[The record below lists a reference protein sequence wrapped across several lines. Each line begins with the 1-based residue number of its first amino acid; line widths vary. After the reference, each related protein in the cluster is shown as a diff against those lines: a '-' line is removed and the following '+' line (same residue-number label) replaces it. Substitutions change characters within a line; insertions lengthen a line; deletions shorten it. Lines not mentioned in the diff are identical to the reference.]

1 MGTHPIFET
10 DFDCL
15 TDRPLQS
22 RMSNPSDKMSKLN
35 INAMSFVPGQN
46 FNAPAFVPGGAPV
59 AAAPKVAEVPPP
71 AEPVE
76 VAQDEEDRDKE
87 DEVEVIQKVEEKVE
101 DKPKVEE
108 KQEKVEE
115 AKVEE
120 KVEVEPEAEPAED
133 EEIELDFVNIV
144 FIGHVDA

>member
-1 MGTHPIFET
+1 MFRVKILMLLLLFPVE
-10 DFDCL
+10 
-15 TDRPLQS
+15 LQLLVS
-22 RMSNPSDKMSKLN
+22 HM
-35 INAMSFVPGQN
+35 INHVFYFYRVL
-46 FNAPAFVPGGAPV
+46 FL
-59 AAAPKVAEVPPP
+59 AAPKVAEVPPP

-76 VAQDEEDRDKE
+76 VAQDEEDWDKE

-120 KVEVEPEAEPAED
+120 KVEVEPEAEPAE
-133 EEIELDFVNIV
+133 
-144 FIGHVDA
+144 VD